1 MTLSVPLL
9 SLASM
14 PSVSRWA
21 SVQQG
26 PGYHDWPM
34 GPGMMSP
41 WGMGWMGMF
50 FMLVFW
56 ILVIVGLFLLIRWLL
71 QATAGKRQEQREP
84 RSVDSCGGD
93 EVRPPGRRKGSG
105 QPTTATTWGRI
116 LTKA

>member
-21 SVQQG
+21 GVQQG

-71 QATAGKRQEQREP
+71 QATPGKRQEQREP
-84 RSVDSCGGD
+84 RSVEILKERYARGEIDK
-93 EVRPPGRRKGSG
+93 EEFEQKRKD
-105 QPTTATTWGRI
+105 
-116 LTKA
+116 LE

>member
-9 SLASM
+9 TLASM
-14 PSVSRWA
+14 PSVFRWA
-21 SVQQG
+21 GVQQS

-84 RSVDSCGGD
+84 RSVEILKERYARGEIDK
-93 EVRPPGRRKGSG
+93 EEFEQKRKD
-105 QPTTATTWGRI
+105 
-116 LTKA
+116 LE